1 MSKDKLPGKPR
12 YCSEWTTLA
21 LLEKDEEE
29 EDDEACCCCCC
40 WLWCSS
46 FAFARREVEGEV
58 VLRESSHSWNVILG
72 RSTMVA
78 A

>member
-21 LLEKDEEE
+21 LLEKEEE
-29 EDDEACCCCCC
+29 DDEDDEACCCC
-40 WLWCSS
+40 SF
-46 FAFARREVEGEV
+46 FAFARREVDGEV

>member
-21 LLEKDEEE
+21 LLEEE
-29 EDDEACCCCCC
+29 EDDEACCC
-40 WLWCSS
+40 CSS

>member
-1 MSKDKLPGKPR
+1 MSKDRLPGKPR

-21 LLEKDEEE
+21 LLEKEEE
-29 EDDEACCCCCC
+29 EDDEACCC
-40 WLWCSS
+40 CSS

-72 RSTMVA
+72 CSTMVA

>member
-1 MSKDKLPGKPR
+1 MSKDRLPGKPR

-21 LLEKDEEE
+21 LLEKEEE
-29 EDDEACCCCCC
+29 EEDDDEACCC
-40 WLWCSS
+40 CSS

>member
-21 LLEKDEEE
+21 LLEEEE
-29 EDDEACCCCCC
+29 DDDEACCC
-40 WLWCSS
+40 CSS

>member
-21 LLEKDEEE
+21 LLEREEE
-29 EDDEACCCCCC
+29 DDDDEACCC
-40 WLWCSS
+40 CSS

>member
-1 MSKDKLPGKPR
+1 MSKDRLPGKPR

-21 LLEKDEEE
+21 LLEKEEE
-29 EDDEACCCCCC
+29 DDDDEACCC
-40 WLWCSS
+40 CSS

>member
-1 MSKDKLPGKPR
+1 MSKDRLPGKPR

-21 LLEKDEEE
+21 LLEKEEDDD
-29 EDDEACCCCCC
+29 DDEACCC
-40 WLWCSS
+40 CSS

>member
-12 YCSEWTTLA
+12 YCSEWTMLA
-21 LLEKDEEE
+21 LLEKEEE
-29 EDDEACCCCCC
+29 EDDDDACCC
-40 WLWCSS
+40 CSS
-46 FAFARREVEGEV
+46 FAFVRREVEGEV

>member
-1 MSKDKLPGKPR
+1 MSKDRLPGKPR

-21 LLEKDEEE
+21 LLEKEEDD
-29 EDDEACCCCCC
+29 DDEACCC
-40 WLWCSS
+40 CSS

>member
-1 MSKDKLPGKPR
+1 MSKDRLPGKPR

-21 LLEKDEEE
+21 LLEKEEE
-29 EDDEACCCCCC
+29 DDDDDEACCC
-40 WLWCSS
+40 CSS

-58 VLRESSHSWNVILG
+58 VWRESSHSWNVILG

>member
-1 MSKDKLPGKPR
+1 MSKDRLPGKPR

-21 LLEKDEEE
+21 LLEKEEE
-29 EDDEACCCCCC
+29 DDDDDEACCCF
-40 WLWCSS
+40 SS
-46 FAFARREVEGEV
+46 FAFERREVEGEV

>member
-21 LLEKDEEE
+21 LLEKEEE
-29 EDDEACCCCCC
+29 EDDDEACCCWCCR
-40 WLWCSS
+40 CSS

-58 VLRESSHSWNVILG
+58 VLRESSHSWNVILV

>member
-1 MSKDKLPGKPR
+1 MSKDRLPGKPR

-21 LLEKDEEE
+21 LLEKEE
-29 EDDEACCCCCC
+29 EDDNDEACC
-40 WLWCSS
+40 WCSS
-46 FAFARREVEGEV
+46 FAFARREVESEV

>member
-21 LLEKDEEE
+21 LLEKEEE
-29 EDDEACCCCCC
+29 DDDDEACCC
-40 WLWCSS
+40 CSS

-58 VLRESSHSWNVILG
+58 FLRESSHSWNVILG

>member
-1 MSKDKLPGKPR
+1 MSKDRLPGKPR

-21 LLEKDEEE
+21 LLEKEEE
-29 EDDEACCCCCC
+29 DDDDDEACCCF
-40 WLWCSS
+40 SS
-46 FAFARREVEGEV
+46 FAFERREVEGEV
-58 VLRESSHSWNVILG
+58 LLRESSHSWNVILG

>member
-21 LLEKDEEE
+21 LLEKEE
-29 EDDEACCCCCC
+29 EDDDDGACCC
-40 WLWCSS
+40 CSS

>member
-21 LLEKDEEE
+21 LLEKEEE
-29 EDDEACCCCCC
+29 EEDDDEACCC
-40 WLWCSS
+40 CSS

>member
-1 MSKDKLPGKPR
+1 MSKDRLPGKPR

-21 LLEKDEEE
+21 LLEKEEE
-29 EDDEACCCCCC
+29 EDDDEACCC
-40 WLWCSS
+40 CSS
-46 FAFARREVEGEV
+46 FAFARREVEGEI

>member
-21 LLEKDEEE
+21 LLEKEDDD
-29 EDDEACCCCCC
+29 DDEACCCC
-40 WLWCSS
+40 CSS

>member
-1 MSKDKLPGKPR
+1 MSKDRLPGKPR

-21 LLEKDEEE
+21 LLEKEEE
-29 EDDEACCCCCC
+29 EDDDEACCCS
-40 WLWCSS
+40 WWFSFA

-58 VLRESSHSWNVILG
+58 VLRESSHSWNLILG

>member
-21 LLEKDEEE
+21 LLEKEEEEE
-29 EDDEACCCCCC
+29 EDDEACCWC
-40 WLWCSS
+40 WCSS

-58 VLRESSHSWNVILG
+58 VSRESSHSWNVILG

>member
-21 LLEKDEEE
+21 LLEKDEED
-29 EDDEACCCCCC
+29 DDEACC
-40 WLWCSS
+40 WWWWCSS
-46 FAFARREVEGEV
+46 FAFARREVEGEA

>member
-21 LLEKDEEE
+21 LLEREEE
-29 EDDEACCCCCC
+29 DDDDDDEACCCF
-40 WLWCSS
+40 SS
-46 FAFARREVEGEV
+46 FAFERREVEGEV

>member
-1 MSKDKLPGKPR
+1 MSKDRLPGKPR

-21 LLEKDEEE
+21 LLEKEEEEE
-29 EDDEACCCCCC
+29 EDDEACCC
-40 WLWCSS
+40 CSS

>member
-21 LLEKDEEE
+21 LLEKEEE
-29 EDDEACCCCCC
+29 DDDDDEACCC
-40 WLWCSS
+40 CSS

>member
-21 LLEKDEEE
+21 LLEKEEDDD
-29 EDDEACCCCCC
+29 DDEACC
-40 WLWCSS
+40 WWWCSS
-46 FAFARREVEGEV
+46 FAFARRELEGEV

>member
-21 LLEKDEEE
+21 LLEKEEE
-29 EDDEACCCCCC
+29 DDDEACCCC
-40 WLWCSS
+40 WRWCSS

>member
-1 MSKDKLPGKPR
+1 MSKDRLPGKPR

-21 LLEKDEEE
+21 LLEKEEE
-29 EDDEACCCCCC
+29 DDDDDEACCC
-40 WLWCSS
+40 CSS

>member
-21 LLEKDEEE
+21 LLEKEEE
-29 EDDEACCCCCC
+29 DEDDDEACCCS
-40 WLWCSS
+40 SS
-46 FAFARREVEGEV
+46 FAFARRELESEV

>member
-1 MSKDKLPGKPR
+1 MSKDRLPGKPR

-21 LLEKDEEE
+21 LLEKEEE
-29 EDDEACCCCCC
+29 EDDDDEACCC
-40 WLWCSS
+40 CSS

>member
-21 LLEKDEEE
+21 LLEKEEE
-29 EDDEACCCCCC
+29 EDDDEACCC
-40 WLWCSS
+40 CSS

>member
-1 MSKDKLPGKPR
+1 MSKDRLPGKPR

-21 LLEKDEEE
+21 LLEKEEEE
-29 EDDEACCCCCC
+29 EDDEACCC
-40 WLWCSS
+40 CSS

>member
-21 LLEKDEEE
+21 LLEKEEEE
-29 EDDEACCCCCC
+29 EDDDEACC
-40 WLWCSS
+40 CSS

>member
-1 MSKDKLPGKPR
+1 MSKDRLPGKPR

-21 LLEKDEEE
+21 LLEKEEDDD
-29 EDDEACCCCCC
+29 DDEACCC
-40 WLWCSS
+40 CSS

-58 VLRESSHSWNVILG
+58 VLRESLHSWNVILG

>member
-1 MSKDKLPGKPR
+1 MSKDRLPGKPR

-29 EDDEACCCCCC
+29 DDDDEACCC
-40 WLWCSS
+40 WWWWCS

>member
-21 LLEKDEEE
+21 LLEREEE
-29 EDDEACCCCCC
+29 EDDEACCC
-40 WLWCSS
+40 CSS

>member
-21 LLEKDEEE
+21 LLEKEEE
-29 EDDEACCCCCC
+29 DDDDEACCC
-40 WLWCSS
+40 CSS

>member
-1 MSKDKLPGKPR
+1 MSKDRLPGKPR

-21 LLEKDEEE
+21 LLEKEDEED
-29 EDDEACCCCCC
+29 DDEACCC
-40 WLWCSS
+40 CSS

-58 VLRESSHSWNVILG
+58 VLRGSSHSWNVILG

>member
-21 LLEKDEEE
+21 LLEKEEEEE
-29 EDDEACCCCCC
+29 EDDEACCC
-40 WLWCSS
+40 CSS